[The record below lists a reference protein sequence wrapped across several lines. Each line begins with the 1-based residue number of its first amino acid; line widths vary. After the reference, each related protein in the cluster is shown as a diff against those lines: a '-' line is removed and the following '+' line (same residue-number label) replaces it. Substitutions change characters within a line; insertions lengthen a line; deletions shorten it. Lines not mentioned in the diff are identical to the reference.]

1 MKTLTVSLG
10 VPAVMNGSVK
20 LLHRNEL
27 RSRSAGDVSAPI
39 QLLKLPGYP
48 NSAPRIRVLI
58 TPTLAGGLCND
69 HPDHQK
75 SIFCCYHQFHFNIK
89 LTLFMKKNPC
99 LEKIFVLEH

>member
-20 LLHRNEL
+20 ILHRSEL
-27 RSRSAGDVSAPI
+27 RSHSAGDVSAPI

-58 TPTLAGGLCND
+58 TPTLAGGLCDD
-69 HPDHQK
+69 HTDHQK
-75 SIFCCYHQFHFNIK
+75 SIFLLLSSISF
-89 LTLFMKKNPC
+89 
-99 LEKIFVLEH
+99 